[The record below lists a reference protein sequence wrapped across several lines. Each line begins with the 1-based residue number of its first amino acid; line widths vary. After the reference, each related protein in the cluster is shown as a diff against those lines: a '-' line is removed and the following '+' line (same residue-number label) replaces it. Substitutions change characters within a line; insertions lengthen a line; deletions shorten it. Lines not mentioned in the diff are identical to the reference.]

1 MAGQPSETL
10 PTSRLITEH
19 QAAEILGLSV
29 KTLRRWRWQRRGI
42 TWVKIGEAVRYS
54 TDDLQ
59 AYIDNGRHEVTHA

>member
-1 MAGQPSETL
+1 MSKNQDDLLPSTRLVTET
-10 PTSRLITEH
+10 

-59 AYIDNGRHEVTHA
+59 AYIESRRHEVTHA